1 MEYIQLTIPTATEDI
16 RSILMAELEGEGA
29 EGFEEAEDQL
39 LAYFKA
45 ASFDEDA
52 IAGRLKQWNLTYEK
66 KEIAETNWNA
76 IWESN
81 FQPVYVDDF
90 LYIRADFH
98 PPASGVEHEL
108 VITPKMSFGTGHH
121 ATTWLVAQAMRKIEF
136 SNKSVFDFGTGTG
149 ILAILA
155 SRLGATRVWAIDN
168 DQWSIEN
175 GKENVARN
183 AVDNIELQLAD
194 TFAKEGETFDVIL
207 ANINKNVILD
217 HMSALAARLKKDGI
231 LLLSGLLT
239 ADEADIRMAASI
251 QGLEI
256 SQRNEKDN
264 WLCLKAG
271 FSSVQ

>member
-1 MEYIQLTIPTATEDI
+1 MSYIQLTIPAATEDI
-16 RSILMAELEGEGA
+16 RSIIMAELEGEGA
-29 EGFEEAEDQL
+29 EGFEESETQL

-45 ASFDEDA
+45 AAFDDET
-52 IAGRLKQWNLTYEK
+52 ISGRLKHWNLSYEK
-66 KEIAETNWNA
+66 KEIEETNWNA
-76 IWESN
+76 VWESN

-121 ATTWLVAQAMRKIEF
+121 ATTWLVAQAMRKIDF
-136 SNKSVFDFGTGTG
+136 KSKSVFDFGTGTG

-155 SRLGATRVWAIDN
+155 SRLGASRVWAIDN
-168 DQWSIEN
+168 DQWSIDN

-183 AVDNIELQLAD
+183 AVNNIELELAD
-194 TFAKEGETFDVIL
+194 TFSKEGETFDVIL

-217 HMSALAARLKKDGI
+217 HMAALAGRLKQDGI

-239 ADEADIRMAASI
+239 SDEADIRMAASI

-264 WLCLKAG
+264 WLCLRAT
-271 FSSVQ
+271 FSGG